1 MPYSEILALNI
12 KKYRELR
19 GLEQQALADTINV
32 TKQALNN
39 YETKRRKVPVD
50 LVPLIAD
57 ALGVSIETL
66 YGRSDESEQ
75 V

>member
-57 ALGVSIETL
+57 ALSVSIETL